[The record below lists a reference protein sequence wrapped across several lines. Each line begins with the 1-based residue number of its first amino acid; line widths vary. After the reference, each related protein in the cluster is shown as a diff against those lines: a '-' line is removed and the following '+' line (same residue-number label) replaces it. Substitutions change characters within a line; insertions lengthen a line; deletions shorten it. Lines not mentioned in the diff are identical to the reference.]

1 MLCSR
6 QLFSSASFSSA
17 FVRPETGFVSAEK
30 QVPSPVELVA
40 ELSQAVDLQ
49 RRQKQA
55 PLRDLVN
62 KIAADYNKMVTQ
74 KKHRLDASKKALVL
88 NLTLFQT

>member
-1 MLCSR
+1 MFCDPFGFLSV
-6 QLFSSASFSSA
+6 S
-17 FVRPETGFVSAEK
+17 VRPETGFVSAEK

-55 PLRDLVN
+55 PLRDLLFKV
-62 KIAADYNKMVTQ
+62 AAEYNKMVTQ
-74 KKHRLDASKKALVL
+74 KPSLP
-88 NLTLFQT
+88 